1 MDYRE
6 EYIIKVT
13 KIKKDAEKK
22 YEKFIEENAD
32 ECILK
37 MLQDL
42 IEDCEVSINKMQNY
56 INNSTY

>member
-6 EYIIKVT
+6 EYIVKVT
-13 KIKKDAEKK
+13 EIKSNAEKK
-22 YEKFIEENAD
+22 YEKFVEENAD

-37 MLQDL
+37 MMQDL
-42 IEDCEVSINKMQNY
+42 IQDCDESINKMQNL

>member
-13 KIKKDAEKK
+13 KIKENAEKT
-22 YEKFIEENAD
+22 YEKFVEENAD
-32 ECILK
+32 EYILK
-37 MLQDL
+37 MMKDL
-42 IEDCEVSINKMQNY
+42 IEDCEVSIKKMQNL

>member
-13 KIKKDAEKK
+13 EIKLNAEKT
-22 YEKFIEENAD
+22 YEKFLEENAD
-32 ECILK
+32 EYVLK
-37 MLQDL
+37 MMQDL
-42 IEDCEVSINKMQNY
+42 IQDCDESINKMQNL

>member
-6 EYIIKVT
+6 EYIVKVT
-13 KIKKDAEKK
+13 EIKKDAEKK
-22 YEKFIEENAD
+22 YEKFVEENAD

-37 MLQDL
+37 MMQDL
-42 IEDCEVSINKMQNY
+42 IQDCDESINKMQNL

>member
-6 EYIIKVT
+6 EYIIKVM

-22 YEKFIEENAD
+22 YEKFVEENAD

-37 MLQDL
+37 MMKDL
-42 IEDCEVSINKMQNY
+42 IQDCDESINKMQNY

>member
-13 KIKKDAEKK
+13 NIKKDAEKK

-32 ECILK
+32 EYILK
-37 MLQDL
+37 MMQDL
-42 IEDCEVSINKMQNY
+42 IQDCDESINKMQNY